1 MVGWNKISDGVEHAC
16 LSGRGSAGDKY
27 VQFNFEILV
36 PLLKDQGIVGVLFVD
51 AGNVYGEDEKFDLT
65 NLRHSAGY
73 GFRWYSPIGPIRLEC
88 GYILNPREN
97 EASSGNW
104 EFSMGAA
111 F

>member
-1 MVGWNKISDGVEHAC
+1 MVTIGPKPLPLI
-16 LSGRGSAGDKY
+16 
-27 VQFNFEILV
+27 
-36 PLLKDQGIVGVLFVD
+36 PLLKDQGLVGVLFVD

-65 NLRHSAGY
+65 NMRHSAGY

-88 GYILNPREN
+88 GYILNPRED
-97 EASSGNW
+97 EASGGNW